1 MRSTI
6 AVIALVVLL
15 LGDLAG
21 WHANRAHSAHGDLR
35 TIRGRLPGFQQTR
48 FRSGLISI
56 ALTAAA
62 LFVIHD
68 LIGH

>member
-1 MRSTI
+1 MGSTI
-6 AVIALVVLL
+6 AVIALIVLF
-15 LGDLAG
+15 LGGLAG

-35 TIRGRLPGFQQTR
+35 ATRGRLPGFQQTR
-48 FRSGLISI
+48 FRSSLISI
-56 ALTAAA
+56 GLIVVA

>member
-1 MRSTI
+1 MGSTI
-6 AVIALVVLL
+6 AAIALVVLV
-15 LGDLAG
+15 LGGLAG

-35 TIRGRLPGFQQTR
+35 STRGRLSGFQQTR
-48 FRSGLISI
+48 FRSGVISI
-56 ALTAAA
+56 ALIVVA